1 MVTVLKGMMLALF
14 VVHDDSVC
22 PRLAPGDPT
31 SSGAPPASP
40 SALPLGTLGLMIKSV
55 EAELGFSAFK

>member
-14 VVHDDSVC
+14 VVHDDSVR
-22 PRLAPGDPT
+22 PRLPP
-31 SSGAPPASP
+31 GAPPASP
-40 SALPLGTLGLMIKSV
+40 SAVPLGTLGLMIKSV

>member
-1 MVTVLKGMMLALF
+1 MLALF

-22 PRLAPGDPT
+22 PRLPP
-31 SSGAPPASP
+31 GAPPASP
-40 SALPLGTLGLMIKSV
+40 SAVPLGTLGLMIKSV